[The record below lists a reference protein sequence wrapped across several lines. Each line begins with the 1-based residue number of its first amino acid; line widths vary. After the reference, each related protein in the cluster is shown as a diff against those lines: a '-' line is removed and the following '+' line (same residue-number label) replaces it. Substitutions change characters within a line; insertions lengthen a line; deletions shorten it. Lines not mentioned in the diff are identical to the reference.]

1 MQALA
6 AVTCEPTLLDSENES
21 LIGWLVDALA
31 DWLIDGWMDGWMDG
45 LIPYVVPLANAP
57 W

>member
-1 MQALA
+1 MQASA

-45 LIPYVVPLANAP
+45 WID
-57 W
+57 